1 MQTRSSFPYTGNRS
15 NRRKENSISAESIG
29 LSAGCGDQGL
39 RAIPLWFGT
48 YKNGAMDYVP
58 DWIKTD
64 TKRFPRVLD
73 YGGRP
78 IRVLSPHGQ
87 ATLEADRRAYGE
99 LMKHL
104 KEIDAKDQTVILM
117 QVENESGLLGSVRD
131 YSPEATRLFNGRG
144 SGCAGQG
151 P

>member
-1 MQTRSSFPYTGNRS
+1 MDQIIRGLRS
-15 NRRKENSISAESIG
+15 
-29 LSAGCGDQGL
+29 QGL

-58 DWIKTD
+58 AWVKAD

-87 ATLEADRRAYGE
+87 ATLEADRKAYAE

-104 KEIDAKDQTVILM
+104 KEIDGNRPYRDPHAGGKRVGH
-117 QVENESGLLGSVRD
+117 SGFGARLFAGD
-131 YSPEATRLFNGRG
+131 HRLFNGR
-144 SGCAGQG
+144 CRTIW
-151 P
+151 